1 MSIPTPTPNPS
12 PPPNNNTF
20 SFSHLSTWARAG
32 LVIACLV
39 AAIFILSTVVL
50 CIVRRGRLIGGASVR
65 SSGSDRTTRASN
77 QSRDGSA
84 ALSAQGKEGYR
95 KPQLEKEFAH
105 SSTREMV
112 YDEESRYESPRMSGV
127 GNEAVGVRLPD
138 EVALH
143 EYGHGYGH
151 GQQGQQQGHG
161 YGYGRVQVEADA
173 DGYGYRHAREDREQ
187 RSWNAV

>member
-1 MSIPTPTPNPS
+1 
-12 PPPNNNTF
+12 
-20 SFSHLSTWARAG
+20 
-32 LVIACLV
+32 
-39 AAIFILSTVVL
+39 
-50 CIVRRGRLIGGASVR
+50 
-65 SSGSDRTTRASN
+65 
-77 QSRDGSA
+77 
-84 ALSAQGKEGYR
+84 
-95 KPQLEKEFAH
+95 
-105 SSTREMV
+105 MV